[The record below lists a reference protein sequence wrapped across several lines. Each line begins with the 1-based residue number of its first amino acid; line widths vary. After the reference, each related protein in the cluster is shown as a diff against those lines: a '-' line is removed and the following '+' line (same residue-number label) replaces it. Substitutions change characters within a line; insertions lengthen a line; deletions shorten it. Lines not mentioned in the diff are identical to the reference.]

1 MDFFKQLGFGNLR
14 CLTFE
19 LAYVNVK
26 KGENF
31 YESIL
36 NVLIPKG
43 IRFLLKLDNKAFF
56 KKSQFTFHL
65 ILHLEITLNK
75 EKAGLNFSN
84 VLPLGQKVSSEELEY
99 PRANN
104 DPVVE

>member
-1 MDFFKQLGFGNLR
+1 M
-14 CLTFE
+14 TFE
-19 LAYVNVK
+19 LAYAYVNVK

-31 YESIL
+31 YESIFK

-43 IRFLLKLDNKAFF
+43 IRFLLKLYNKAFF
-56 KKSQFTFHL
+56 FKFAINLPFNQ
-65 ILHLEITLNK
+65 LHLEITLNK

-84 VLPLGQKVSSEELEY
+84 VLPLGKKVSSEEMEY

-104 DPVVE
+104 DPVVK

>member
-1 MDFFKQLGFGNLR
+1 M
-14 CLTFE
+14 T
-19 LAYVNVK
+19 
-26 KGENF
+26 
-31 YESIL
+31 
-36 NVLIPKG
+36 
-43 IRFLLKLDNKAFF
+43 
-56 KKSQFTFHL
+56 
-65 ILHLEITLNK
+65 TLNK